1 MDEPEFYR
9 DDVQA
14 YYDMQVVQLK
24 DPDDAVAAV
33 KKKFKLSTLI
43 VTPTGEV
50 RSPDVIDDPK
60 PPRPGQPVPPP
71 PPAPGAA
78 PGDDEEEPGS
88 QIGSENAGKKPPAAE
103 ATDETDLSGNM
114 PREVERKPIRDT
126 VSALQ
131 SRRDRRMTRNE
142 ALDRAGR
149 AHRFHRL
156 TNMRTREIRE
166 HLRSDTLRTTLSTSR
181 RSKVEG
187 IRVGQDAAKWV
198 MRLRETEV
206 ADWTPE
212 MWEWCD
218 RITAFIERTRRNGAA
233 VLDEQGKP
241 TRKLVTLRTWG
252 HDPLHESVI
261 EESEVEELRALDM
274 GLAVRI
280 IDATGTDGPVQLV
293 ERVETRGPD
302 FKTLKK
308 NRVTLDTDERAKCM
322 ESKAVWRKNNN
333 GPTPAVWKS
342 EIGGKTWYV
351 TNTHRAYNVAPTL
364 EGAIG
369 RFHKF
374 IKSTA

>member
-14 YYDMQVVQLK
+14 FYDMQIVQMK
-24 DPDDAVAAV
+24 DPDEAAALTRQ
-33 KKKFKLSTLI
+33 KFKLSKLI

-50 RSPDVIDDPK
+50 RSPDVLDDPK
-60 PPRPGQPVPPP
+60 PPRPGQPM
-71 PPAPGAA
+71 PPAPPVPLG
-78 PGDDEEEPGS
+78 GDDKDEPGS
-88 QIGSENAGKKPPAAE
+88 QTGKENSGKKPPPKAE
-103 ATDETDLSGNM
+103 ATDETDISSNM
-114 PREVERKPIRDT
+114 PREVARKPIRDT

-131 SRRDRRMTRNE
+131 SRGDKRAARNE

-156 TNMRTREIRE
+156 TNMRSRDLRE
-166 HLRSDTLRTTLSTSR
+166 HLRSDSLRTTLSTSR
-181 RSKVEG
+181 RAKVEG
-187 IRVGQDAAKWV
+187 LRLGQDAAPWI

-218 RITAFIERTRRNGAA
+218 RITTFIERTRRNGAPI
-233 VLDEQGKP
+233 LDENGKP

-252 HDPLHESVI
+252 HDPLQEAVI
-261 EESEVEELRALDM
+261 EESEVEELRALDA

-280 IDATGTDGPVQLV
+280 IDATATEGPVQLV
-293 ERVETRGPD
+293 EYVANRGPD

-308 NRVTLDTDERAKCM
+308 HRIELDADERAKCM
-322 ESKAVWRKNNN
+322 EKKAVWRMNGN

-351 TNTHRAYNVAPTL
+351 TNTHRAYNVTPTL
-364 EGAIG
+364 DGAIG